1 LLEHE
6 HILAN
11 GQGSLISCQQMLFSD
26 AKLRYGITSLQ
37 NFLMD
42 LMFTAAAHLTKFKAV
57 SAESDTKLNKKMV
70 KTYQNTKLKQMKTSF
85 NAQFATVSQS
95 LS

>member
-1 LLEHE
+1 
-6 HILAN
+6 
-11 GQGSLISCQQMLFSD
+11 
-26 AKLRYGITSLQ
+26 
-37 NFLMD
+37 MD

-57 SAESDTKLNKKMV
+57 SVESDTKLNKKMV

-85 NAQFATVSQS
+85 NAQFTTVSQS